1 MGLRFNRGRTNT
13 QDMQITDT
21 ILMIRPAAF
30 GPNEETASTNFFQSS
45 SDNRDSEELQQ
56 TAVREFNEMVEL
68 LRSHDI
74 NVLVID
80 DTPAPAKPS
89 AIFPN
94 NWLSTSPDGIV
105 SVFPM
110 YSANRRLEKRDD
122 ILEILAKKFVVKDVQ
137 DWSEFEA
144 EGKFLEGTG
153 SMVIDHENKVIYACY
168 SPRTDVSILE
178 KFANANKYRAIVF
191 FAADKNGQA
200 VYHTNVV
207 MTLAEDFA
215 ILCEEAIEEEWELI
229 AIRQLLDSSGHD
241 VIRIY
246 KNQMHCFAGN
256 MLQVKNNKG
265 EKFLVMSQTAFD
277 SLYED
282 QKEELSG
289 RNRFLTV
296 SIPTIEKIEGGSV
309 RCMMAEIFLEKR

>member
-1 MGLRFNRGRTNT
+1 
-13 QDMQITDT
+13 MQITDT
-21 ILMIRPAAF
+21 LLMVRPAAF
-30 GPNEETASTNFFQSS
+30 GPNEETASTNFFQSLS
-45 SDNRDSEELQQ
+45 GELNKQETQQ
-56 TAVREFNEMVEL
+56 LVLREFDNMVEL
-68 LRSHDI
+68 LKSHDI

-80 DTPAPAKPS
+80 DTPTPIKPS

-94 NWLSTSPDGIV
+94 NWVSTSPEGIV

-110 YSANRRLEKRDD
+110 YAANRRTEKRED
-122 ILEILAKKFVVKDVQ
+122 ILKMLFEKFQVKDVQ
-137 DWSEFEA
+137 DWSEFEV

-153 SMVIDHENKVIYACY
+153 SMVIDHENKVIYSCY
-168 SPRTDVSILE
+168 SPRTDVSVLE
-178 KFANANKYRAIVF
+178 KFANANNYRAIIF
-191 FAADKNGQA
+191 FASDKNGQA

-256 MLQVKNNKG
+256 MLQVKNSKG

-282 QKEELSG
+282 QKEELSAHCKL
-289 RNRFLTV
+289 LTIP
-296 SIPTIEKIEGGSV
+296 IPTIEQIEGGSV

>member
-1 MGLRFNRGRTNT
+1 
-13 QDMQITDT
+13 
-21 ILMIRPAAF
+21 MIRPAAF

-45 SDNRDSEELQQ
+45 STGQDRQKLQQ
-56 TAVREFNEMVEL
+56 LALVEFDNMVGL
-68 LRSHDI
+68 LKDHGI

-80 DTPAPAKPS
+80 DTPSPAKPS

-94 NWLSTSPDGIV
+94 NWLSTSPGGVV

-110 YSANRRLEKRDD
+110 YAANRRLEKRDD
-122 ILEILAKKFVVKDVQ
+122 ILKLLAQKFVVKDVQ
-137 DWSEFEA
+137 DWSEFEV

-153 SMVIDHENKVIYACY
+153 SMVIDHDNKVIYSCY
-168 SPRTDVSILE
+168 SPRTDVSVLE

-191 FAADKNGQA
+191 FATDKGGQA

-207 MTLAEDFA
+207 MTLADDFA
-215 ILCEEAIEEEWELI
+215 LLCVEAIEEEWELI

-241 VIRIY
+241 VIPIT
-246 KNQMHCFAGN
+246 KDQMHCFAGN

-277 SLYED
+277 SLDDE
-282 QKEELSG
+282 QKDELSS
-289 RNRFLTV
+289 RCKLLPI
-296 SIPTIEKIEGGSV
+296 SIPTIEQVEGGSV
-309 RCMMAEIFLEKR
+309 RCMMAEIFLTIKV

>member
-1 MGLRFNRGRTNT
+1 
-13 QDMQITDT
+13 MQITDT
-21 ILMIRPAAF
+21 ILMVRPAAF

-45 SDNRDSEELQQ
+45 IDNVSKEELQLL
-56 TAVREFNEMVEL
+56 VLSEFDNMVEV

-74 NVLVID
+74 NVLVVD
-80 DTPAPAKPS
+80 DTPTPVKPS
-89 AIFPN
+89 AVFPN
-94 NWLSTSPDGIV
+94 NWLSTSPEGIV

-110 YSANRRLEKRDD
+110 YAPNRRPEKRDD
-122 ILEILAKKFVVKDVQ
+122 IIKMLAEKFLVKNVQ

-144 EGKFLEGTG
+144 EEKFLEGTG
-153 SMVIDHENKVIYACY
+153 SMVVDHENKVIYSCY

-178 KFANANKYRAIVF
+178 KFANANKYRAIIF
-191 FAADKNGQA
+191 FASDKNDQA

-229 AIRQLLDSSGHD
+229 AIRQLLDSSGHE

-246 KNQMHCFAGN
+246 KDQMHCFAGN
-256 MLQVKNNKG
+256 MLQVKNTKG
-265 EKFLVMSQTAFD
+265 EKFLVMSQTAFN

-282 QKEELSG
+282 QKEELS
-289 RNRFLTV
+289 LKCKLLPI
-296 SIPTIEKIEGGSV
+296 SIPTIEQIEGGSV
-309 RCMMAEIFLEKR
+309 RCMMAEIFLDKK

>member
-1 MGLRFNRGRTNT
+1 
-13 QDMQITDT
+13 MQITDT

-45 SDNRDSEELQQ
+45 SSGIDRPELQQ
-56 TAVREFNEMVEL
+56 LALREFDNMVEKL
-68 LRSHDI
+68 KEHGI

-94 NWLSTSPDGIV
+94 NWLGTSPEGIV

-122 ILEILAKKFVVKDVQ
+122 ILKMLAEQFVVKDVQ
-137 DWSEFEA
+137 DWSEFEV

-153 SMVIDHENKVIYACY
+153 SMVIDHENKVIYSCY
-168 SPRTDVSILE
+168 SPRTDVSVLE
-178 KFANANKYRAIVF
+178 KFANANKYRAIIF
-191 FAADKNGQA
+191 FATDKNGQA

-207 MTLAEDFA
+207 MTLADDFA
-215 ILCEEAIEEEWELI
+215 ILCVEAIEEEWELI

-241 VIRIY
+241 VIRIT
-246 KNQMHCFAGN
+246 KDQMHCFAGN
-256 MLQVKNNKG
+256 MLQVKNKKG

-282 QKEELSG
+282 QKEELSS
-289 RNRFLTV
+289 RCRLLPI
-296 SIPTIEKIEGGSV
+296 SIPTIEQVEGGSV
-309 RCMMAEIFLEKR
+309 RCMMAEIFLTNKGQVPNG